1 VPDESG
7 MWPYLNGYVVF
18 HAVVGVM
25 DAPAVMSPGFTG
37 PWALCMSVI
46 RLRQCSACP
55 GLGVLAC
62 ACPIQMP
69 GEAGDTA
76 CRVILV
82 NDALARRDG
91 ECTLGC
97 GHRFL
102 SLFRRG
108 ILIDSVTCCSNS
120 VACKRP
126 NWSVALCFAFCDSA
140 GLRCGHF
147 SFVLLG
153 KTRRLAP
160 HLELGR
166 YLCDRVP
173 FWLLVGLISLGCG
186 PIIQRPASGQI
197 ARRELHSIV
206 RTISSTDQPH

>member
-1 VPDESG
+1 MPHEPG
-7 MWPYLNGYVVF
+7 MGSYFHGDVVF

-25 DAPAVMSPGFTG
+25 DAPAVMSPGFTR

-46 RLRQCSACP
+46 RMRQCSGRP
-55 GLGVLAC
+55 GLGVLVC

-69 GEAGDTA
+69 SKTGDAA
-76 CRVILV
+76 CRVVLM
-82 NDALARRDG
+82 NYALARRDG
-91 ECTLGC
+91 ERTLGR
-97 GHRFL
+97 GHRGM

-108 ILIDSVTCCSNS
+108 VLIDSVTCCSNP

-126 NWSVALCFAFCDSA
+126 NWSVALCFAFCDSV

-160 HLELGR
+160 HPGPGH
-166 YLCDRVP
+166 YLCDWVP
-173 FWLLVGLISLGCG
+173 IWLLAGLISLKYG
-186 PIIQRPASGQI
+186 PIIQRPAAGQI
-197 ARRELHSIV
+197 ARRELHSIA